1 MTAPRSLRRVATIGL
16 LALAGATVA
25 TSVPPAAT
33 AGEPDTHV
41 VNTTIDGFDGV
52 CDEADCSLRDAIA
65 DAAPGGRVE
74 VPGGFYTLNRTG
86 SGGIGEGDIDV
97 RRAIEIVAT
106 GEAGVFVDASALGE
120 RAFTLGSSAAAN
132 RYLLRGLTI
141 FGARDPSIDGGA
153 IALDGGTGALFDVT
167 IVGSHGGDGGGIWS
181 GPDTLLQVVGSLL
194 LDNTAAGS
202 GGAIDAHGDLLLNES
217 TVAGNSATSGGG
229 IRTAG
234 GFSSVGTSTVA
245 ENVATGSGGGGHF
258 RGAVTVSFSTVA
270 GNLAGGPGGGVRHP
284 ASAPGEI
291 RVEASIVSDNEAS
304 RGADCAGIVVSTGM
318 NAGRAKG
325 CGFDEPNDRTGLD
338 PSLRR
343 LGPFGGPTP
352 TMALRPGSPAI
363 DVAGSCHSTDQRG
376 APRGRRCDAGAY
388 ELVRCLGK
396 PVNIVGTPG
405 DDELSGG
412 RGRDVFLGLGGDDEF
427 QGSIGKD
434 RACGGH
440 GDDFLIAGPG
450 NDRFDGQA
458 GNDRLKG
465 ESGDDALWGGPGR
478 DRLVGGPG
486 RDTCQADRRDR
497 DPRGCEILV
506 VGLARRA

>member
-1 MTAPRSLRRVATIGL
+1 MASPRSLRGLVTIGL
-16 LALAGATVA
+16 LALIGATVA
-25 TSVPPAAT
+25 TGVPGASA
-33 AGEPDTHV
+33 AGEPDTLLV
-41 VNTTIDGFDGV
+41 TTATDGFDGI

-65 DAAPGGRVE
+65 DAGPGDVVA
-74 VPGGFYTLNRTG
+74 VPGGFYTLSRTG
-86 SGGIGEGDIDV
+86 SGGVGEGDLDL
-97 RRAIEIVAT
+97 RRAIEIVAA

-120 RAFTLGSSAAAN
+120 RAFTLGSATAAN
-132 RYLLRGLTI
+132 RYVLRGLTI
-141 FGARDPSIDGGA
+141 FGARDPSIDGAA
-153 IALDGGTGALFDVT
+153 IALEGGTGALFDVT

-202 GGAIDAHGDLLLNES
+202 GGAIDAHGDLLLHGS
-217 TVAGNSATSGGG
+217 TIAGNGATSGGG
-229 IRTAG
+229 VRTAG
-234 GFSSVGTSTVA
+234 GSASVGTSTIA
-245 ENVATGSGGGGHF
+245 ENAATGSGGGGLF
-258 RGAVTVSFSTVA
+258 RGAATISSSTVA
-270 GNLAGGPGGGVRHP
+270 GNRAGGPGGGLRHP
-284 ASAPGEI
+284 TAAPGEI
-291 RVEASIVSDNEAS
+291 RVEASIVSGNEAS
-304 RGADCAGIVVSTGM
+304 RGFDCAGSVASAGS
-318 NAGRAKG
+318 NAGRARN
-325 CGFDEPNDRTGLD
+325 CGFHEPSDRTGPD

-363 DVAGSCHSTDQRG
+363 DVAGACHSTDQRG

-396 PVNIVGTPG
+396 PVNIVGTSG

-434 RACGGH
+434 QACGGH
-440 GDDFLIAGPG
+440 GDDVLIAGPG
-450 NDRFDGQA
+450 DDRFDGQA

-486 RDTCQADRRDR
+486 RDTCQAERRDR

-506 VGLARRA
+506 VGIARRA